1 MKASYELES
10 KENVLE
16 EIEKHRKKAQEIEAA
31 QACYTAQTE
40 KLIKKLNS
48 SIPGMLNDF
57 SNLLKEIRQFNLD
70 YCNITINID
79 ECEQKEYGLQKSDD
93 TIRFCFLESVGRK
106 EITYSDY
113 NDYFI
118 HESKDGEPELFLS
131 PDQAIGNPINMYIFI
146 NWAELIKTIKNEVI
160 SCVKD
165 RDEVSLQKARKNV
178 DLTSFYL
185 EKLS

>member
-1 MKASYELES
+1 MNVS
-10 KENVLE
+10 KKNMV
-16 EIEKHRKKAQEIEAA
+16 
-31 QACYTAQTE
+31 
-40 KLIKKLNS
+40 
-48 SIPGMLNDF
+48 
-57 SNLLKEIRQFNLD
+57 
-70 YCNITINID
+70 CN
-79 ECEQKEYGLQKSDD
+79 KSDD

-118 HESKDGEPELFLS
+118 HESKDGEPELLLS
-131 PDQAIGNPINMYIFI
+131 QDQAIGNPINMYIFI

-185 EKLS
+185 DKLS